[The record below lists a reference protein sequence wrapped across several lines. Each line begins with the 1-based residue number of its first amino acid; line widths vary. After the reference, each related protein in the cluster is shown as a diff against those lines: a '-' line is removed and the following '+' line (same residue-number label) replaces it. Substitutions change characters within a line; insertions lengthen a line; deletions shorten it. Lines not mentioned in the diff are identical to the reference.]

1 MPDYDVIII
10 GAGFGGLTAGA
21 MLAKAGKKILVVDK
35 SHNPGGKG
43 QTVEKQGYRYEMWP
57 VLSLPAD
64 DSRFHELLREIDV
77 DDDDLLM
84 IPDGENA
91 IELKYCNAAG
101 EWKSYIGPAKQ
112 VEDPLALDRMEDTFG
127 VSGEGMEAMMNMMT
141 AMFSMTD
148 EELDEGDELGMLPWM
163 RSFGVPDSVVAYMGA
178 IMGLVFVAPID
189 LIPISEGIR
198 TFRQLFVGGGGRYHK
213 GGYGKVAEL
222 TADYIEDHGGTYLR
236 STRVDRILAKDGRV
250 SGVATSAGEFH
261 APVVISNA
269 GIQPTIL
276 KLASDADFSEEY
288 VKKVESYEP
297 GLGMVGVR
305 YFLDA
310 PVLRTGMI
318 VAFSDE
324 SWWDTERYEA
334 AKLGH
339 HPTVPLIF
347 ASVVTELDPD
357 LAPDGHQIILFGFS
371 GSPDPRAEMND
382 EIIRRGE
389 EAIARIWPEIPK
401 HLIRKERYSAAQVSN
416 LARDSVVPGGGGE
429 CIGLSQ
435 IIGQCGK
442 SKPDP
447 RTPLDGLYI
456 VGTDAGGMG
465 CGTHQAVDSG
475 FNVAEMVLADM
486 GYRAA
491 IQPKHDPA

>member
-1 MPDYDVIII
+1 MSDYDVIII

-21 MLAKAGKKILVVDK
+21 MLTKAGKNVLIVDK
-35 SHNPGGKG
+35 SHYAGGKA
-43 QTVEKQGYRYEMWP
+43 QTVEKQGYKYEMWP

-64 DSRFHELLREIDV
+64 DSRFHELIREIGV
-77 DDDDLLM
+77 EDDGLLM

-91 IELKYCNAAG
+91 IELKYQNADG

-112 VEDPLALDRMEDTFG
+112 VEDPLALDRMEETFG

-141 AMFSMTD
+141 AMFTMSD
-148 EELDEGDELGMLPWM
+148 EDLDAGDETGMLPWM
-163 RSFGVPDSVVAYMGA
+163 RSFGVPDSVIAYMGA

-198 TFRQLFVGGGGRYHK
+198 TFRQLFIGGGGRYHK

-222 TADYIEDHGGTYLR
+222 TADFITDNGGTYLR
-236 STRVDRILAKDGRV
+236 STRVNRILAKDGRV
-250 SGVATSAGEFH
+250 SGVSTSAGDFH

-269 GIQPTIL
+269 GIQPTVL
-276 KLASDADFSEEY
+276 RLAEGAFSEEY
-288 VKKVESYEP
+288 IKTVESYEP
-297 GLGMVGVR
+297 SFGMVGVR
-305 YFLDA
+305 YFLDK

-324 SWWDTERYEA
+324 SWWDTERYEQ
-334 AKLGH
+334 AKLGSLVE
-339 HPTVPLIF
+339 TPLIF
-347 ASVVTELDPD
+347 ASVVTEFDPD
-357 LAPDGHQIILFGFS
+357 LAPEGHQIILFGFS
-371 GSPDPRAEMND
+371 GSADPNADMND
-382 EIIRRGE
+382 EIIRNGE
-389 EAIARIWPEIPK
+389 EAIARIWPDIPK
-401 HLIRKERYSAAQVSN
+401 HLIRKERYTAANVSN
-416 LARDSVVPGGGGE
+416 LARDSVIPGGGGE
-429 CIGLSQ
+429 CIGLAQ

-442 SKPDP
+442 SKPDA

-486 GYRAA
+486 AA
-491 IQPKHDPA
+491 N